1 MNNSLLILVKKLVSI
16 LPSDWN
22 KVTFS
27 TFIRECSVNGKK
39 AYSKEFKCYCLSDSC
54 IQPINIVKVYEENFE
69 VEDLFF
75 ELLDFFY
82 KNYFREVNKE
92 NFIILKINSVGEYGI
107 NQMFLENDI
116 SNDEII
122 DIITQY
128 IEKNV

>member
-54 IQPINIVKVYEENFE
+54 IEPINIVKVYEENFE

-75 ELLDFFY
+75 DLLDFFY
-82 KNYFREVNKE
+82 NNYFRDDNKE
-92 NFIILKINSVGEYGI
+92 NFIILKINSDGVYGI

-116 SNDEII
+116 SNDEIV

-128 IEKNV
+128 IEKNA

>member
-128 IEKNV
+128 MEKTV

>member
-27 TFIRECSVNGKK
+27 TFVRECSVNGKK

-54 IQPINIVKVYEENFE
+54 IEPINIVKVYEENFE

-75 ELLDFFY
+75 DLLDFFY
-82 KNYFREVNKE
+82 NNYFRDDNKE
-92 NFIILKINSVGEYGI
+92 NFIILKINSDGVYGI

-116 SNDEII
+116 SNDEIV

-128 IEKNV
+128 IEKNA